1 MHIFRDL
8 LRKWWIC
15 CHEEEKGKLNRQHQS
30 KNTSARKEKK
40 KRTSSASPKV
50 SLPLMS
56 AFVWW
61 SSDSSAWPDRLSLS
75 PHGPGGLTDSGA
87 APTLTNSYTAN
98 LQGHACYPTIN
109 KDEQKTERSEAV
121 RGPSAATLASTMTT
135 QPGCPR

>member
-1 MHIFRDL
+1 MHILRDL
-8 LRKWWIC
+8 LRKRRIC

-30 KNTSARKEKK
+30 KNTSARKKIK
-40 KRTSSASPKV
+40 GTSSASPKV

-61 SSDSSAWPDRLSLS
+61 SSDSSAWPDRRSLS
-75 PHGPGGLTDSGA
+75 PHGPGGLTDGGA
-87 APTLTNSYTAN
+87 APTLTSSYTAN

-109 KDEQKTERSEAV
+109 KDEQKTERSEAL